1 MGKETTQKCPAD
13 LTGLLEE
20 SRENTPVLCQVLYS

>member
-13 LTGLLEE
+13 LTGLLEDT
-20 SRENTPVLCQVLYS
+20 RANTPMLCQVL